1 MSTKL
6 IGYIRVSTDKQI
18 ASGAGLEA
26 QIAYI
31 EAEAKRRGA
40 ELEIVSEGE
49 GASGKSM
56 RKRLALNEAMAR
68 LDKGEANALI
78 VYKLDR
84 LTRSVADFLTVLERS
99 RKGKWALI
107 IGDLSIDTSTPM
119 GEAMATIA
127 ATFAQLESARISER
141 VTDGMREKKIMGS
154 TFGRPVLMSEQ
165 TVKKIID
172 LHEEGF
178 SINAIARQLNL
189 EAVPTSHGGA
199 NWYAS
204 TVSKTLA
211 RLAV

>member
-1 MSTKL
+1 MKL
-6 IGYIRVSTDKQI
+6 IGYIRVSTNRQVV
-18 ASGAGLEA
+18 SGAGLEA

>member
-1 MSTKL
+1 MKL
-6 IGYIRVSTDKQI
+6 IGYIRVSTNRQVV
-18 ASGAGLEA
+18 SGAGLEA

-56 RKRLALNEAMAR
+56 SKRSALNEAMAR
-68 LDKGEANALI
+68 LDKGEATALI

>member
-1 MSTKL
+1 MKL
-6 IGYIRVSTDKQI
+6 IGYIRVSTNRQVV
-18 ASGAGLEA
+18 SGAGLEA

-68 LDKGEANALI
+68 LDKGEATALI

>member
-1 MSTKL
+1 
-6 IGYIRVSTDKQI
+6 
-18 ASGAGLEA
+18 
-26 QIAYI
+26 
-31 EAEAKRRGA
+31 
-40 ELEIVSEGE
+40 
-49 GASGKSM
+49 
-56 RKRLALNEAMAR
+56 
-68 LDKGEANALI
+68 
-78 VYKLDR
+78 
-84 LTRSVADFLTVLERS
+84 
-99 RKGKWALI
+99 
-107 IGDLSIDTSTPM
+107 
-119 GEAMATIA
+119 MATIA